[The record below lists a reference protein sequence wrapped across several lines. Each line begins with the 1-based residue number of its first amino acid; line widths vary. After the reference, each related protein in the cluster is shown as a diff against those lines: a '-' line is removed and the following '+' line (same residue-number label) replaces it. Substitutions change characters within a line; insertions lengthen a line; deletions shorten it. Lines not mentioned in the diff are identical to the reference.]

1 MPKNRAKARKVEAR
15 FIPDIE
21 TPRKI
26 VYLLGAGATQ
36 ADIDLKDDTIRILMP
51 NIREGIVKEIDRRKI
66 HSLAKVKN
74 ELVGEGRD
82 VEHLITLYESTGIP
96 EHESIA
102 RDLKLLFIEEI
113 QKRINKLGINYKPR
127 LLSALID
134 MHEIVGLGEVLQGVI
149 TLNYEDLL
157 ENAMQMVMGGV
168 NYVISIKTRRN
179 SLNLKPDSKPIL
191 KLHGSFNWKNDFPIT
206 LLDKKKIKT
215 PEDVLWIPPGVEKKR
230 ERYPFN
236 ILWGRAR
243 ELLDCDIL
251 RIIGCS
257 LSRNDWQLISL
268 LYTTQQLPAQQKE
281 YIIELIDYEDAGD
294 KIKKSYSYL
303 SCRTIIEIKEVNE
316 YIKNTFFPKHKREDD
331 FTLAKSELLN
341 NIKTNVFDL
350 WLKAKGDDIKR
361 RDIQIDTRTGIFAD
375 YINEV
380 AR

>member
-15 FIPDIE
+15 FIPDTE

-36 ADIDLKDDTIRILMP
+36 ADIDLKDDTIRILMQ

-66 HSLAKVKN
+66 RSLAKVKN

-168 NYVISIKTRRN
+168 NYVISIKKRRN

-281 YIIELIDYEDAGD
+281 YIIELIDYAEVGD
-294 KIKKSYSYL
+294 NLKNSYTYL

-341 NIKTNVFDL
+341 NRKTNVFDL